1 MLCLA
6 AHDTPADLKPLHR
19 VSGPSFRKQRQSVV
33 SIAITAG
40 CHENPEVSLVV
51 QPYQHISDGFAIPE
65 SPDGDFLVD
74 AAISARLGPQD
85 DPLRILSPVQ
95 GWKFKSDVSAEG
107 VFLRL
112 AGAFGCLFSGII
124 SIRFAAFASVST
136 ELVAF
141 WKPPNEADVRR
152 IALNVIWPATEESL
166 EPRLKGVLHADRN

>member
-6 AHDTPADLKPLHR
+6 AHDTPANSKSLHR

-40 CHENPEVSLVV
+40 CHENPEVSLVI

-65 SPDGDFLVD
+65 SSDGDFLVD

-112 AGAFGCLFSGII
+112 AGAFGCLFSGNHIN
-124 SIRFAAFASVST
+124 SFRGFCSGVNGAGGF
-136 ELVAF
+136 
-141 WKPPNEADVRR
+141 
-152 IALNVIWPATEESL
+152 L
-166 EPRLKGVLHADRN
+166 ETAE